1 MAVKRPLPPTP
12 MPSPLDKAIAD
23 IKRRYPAGGSNYR
36 GITTANQAVQ
46 SFQDV
51 VAESG
56 LVDKYSNRTLMA
68 AAAKVATQRFAAYGE
83 GNENARK
90 KQAIVRPAGKMSMV
104 PGVGPAA
111 KKKMN

>member
-12 MPSPLDKAIAD
+12 MPSPIDKAIAD

-36 GITTANQAVQ
+36 GITTTNQAVQ

-68 AAAKVATQRFAAYGE
+68 AAAKVAKERFIAATAYGKPMP
-83 GNENARK
+83 NA
-90 KQAIVRPAGKMSMV
+90 AGKMSMV

-111 KKKMN
+111 KKKMK

>member
-1 MAVKRPLPPTP
+1 MLE
-12 MPSPLDKAIAD
+12 AIAD

-36 GITTANQAVQ
+36 GITSVNQAVQ

-56 LVDKYSNRTLMA
+56 LVDKYNDRTLMA
-68 AAAKVATQRFAAYGE
+68 AADKVAKERYVAYGE

-111 KKKMN
+111 KKKMK